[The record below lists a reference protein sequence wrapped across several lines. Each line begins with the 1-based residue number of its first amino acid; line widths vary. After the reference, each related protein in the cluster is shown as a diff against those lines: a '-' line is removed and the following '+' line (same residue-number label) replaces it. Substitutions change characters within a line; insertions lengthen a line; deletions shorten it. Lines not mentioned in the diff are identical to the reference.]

1 MAAYFFD
8 TSALAKLYHQE
19 AGSERVEELVRTPNH
34 RILISRLAVVE
45 MHSVFALKVRF
56 QAINAD
62 DATALRRR
70 FLSDIRSGVFEVLA
84 LAQTHYERAE
94 QLMVSYGFRYGLR
107 TLDALQLSV
116 VGALPRSLLDHVVA
130 SDQALREV
138 ATLEQFS
145 VIDPEDSW

>member
-19 AGSERVEELVRTPNH
+19 AGSHCIEELVRNPGN

-45 MHSVFALKVRF
+45 MHSVFALKVRS
-56 QAINAD
+56 QAISAA

-70 FLSDIRSGVFEVLA
+70 FLSDIRSAVFEVLA
-84 LAQTHYERAE
+84 LAQSHYERAE
-94 QLMVSYGFRYGLR
+94 QLIASYGFRYRLR

-116 VGALPRSLLDHVVA
+116 AGALPKSLLDHVVA
-130 SDQALREV
+130 SDQAVREV
-138 ATLEQFS
+138 ATLERLS
-145 VIDPEDSW
+145 VVNPEDS

>member
-1 MAAYFFD
+1 VPAYFFD

-19 AGSERVEELVRTPNH
+19 AGSDRVEELVRNPAH

-45 MHSVFALKVRF
+45 MHSVFALKVRS
-56 QAINAD
+56 QAIDAD

-94 QLMVSYGFRYGLR
+94 RLISSYGFHYGLR

-116 VGALPRSLLDHVVA
+116 AAELPKSILDHIVA
-130 SDQALREV
+130 SDRALSEV
-138 ATLEQFS
+138 ATLESFS
-145 VIDPEDSW
+145 VIDPEHS

>member
-1 MAAYFFD
+1 VAAYFFD

-19 AGSERVEELVRTPNH
+19 AGSDRVEELVRNPAH

-45 MHSVFALKVRF
+45 MHSVFALKVRS
-56 QAINAD
+56 QAIEAD

-84 LAQTHYERAE
+84 LAQIHYEWAE
-94 QLMVSYGFRYGLR
+94 RLISSYGFHYGLR

-116 VGALPRSLLDHVVA
+116 AAELPKSILDHIVA
-130 SDQALREV
+130 SDRALGEV
-138 ATLEQFS
+138 ATLENSS
-145 VIDPEDSW
+145 VIDPEHS

>member
-8 TSALAKLYHQE
+8 TSALAKLYHRE
-19 AGSERVEELVRTPNH
+19 AGSDRVEELVRNPGH

-45 MHSVFALKVRF
+45 MHSVFALKVRSH
-56 QAINAD
+56 AINAD

-84 LAQTHYERAE
+84 LAQTHYERTE
-94 QLMVSYGFRYGLR
+94 RLISSYGFHYGLR

-116 VGALPRSLLDHVVA
+116 AGELPKSLLDHLVA
-130 SDQALREV
+130 SDRALREV
-138 ATLEQFS
+138 ATLENFS
-145 VIDPEDSW
+145 VIDPEHS